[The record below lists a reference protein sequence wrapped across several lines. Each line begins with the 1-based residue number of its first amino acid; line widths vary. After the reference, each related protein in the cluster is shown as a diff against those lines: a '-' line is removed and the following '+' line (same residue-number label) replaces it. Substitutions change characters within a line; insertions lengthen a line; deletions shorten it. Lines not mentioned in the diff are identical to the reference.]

1 MRLKSKRK
9 SKGQKNE
16 MKESK
21 IPKKETLALVIGEA
35 AVSLVIC
42 AVYLILKKF
51 NYTVAL
57 GVILGSA
64 VTLAN
69 FIYLSI
75 SVSRA
80 LEKAMD
86 GVDTVRLK
94 AAYEARDAAREK
106 EDGEDTEDEGDGQIP
121 EYERLIS
128 DFESER
134 QKNFNASVKLSYLI
148 RNASMVIALVVA
160 FLTKQFDVIATVI
173 PLLMLRPIL
182 TVAELCGRKEN

>member
-35 AVSLVIC
+35 AVSLIIC
-42 AVYLILKKF
+42 AVYLLIKKF
-51 NYTVAL
+51 DYTVAL

-69 FIYLSI
+69 FIFLSI

-80 LEKAMD
+80 LEKAMY

-94 AAYEARDAAREK
+94 AAYEARDAARER
-106 EDGEDTEDEGDGQIP
+106 EDDGDDETEDDGRIP
-121 EYERLIS
+121 DYERIIT

-134 QKNFNASVKLSYLI
+134 QKNFNASVKLSYLL

-160 FLTKQFDVIATVI
+160 FITKQFDIIATVI

>member
-1 MRLKSKRK
+1 MTE
-9 SKGQKNE
+9 N
-16 MKESK
+16 K
-21 IPKKETLALVIGEA
+21 IPKKEALALVIGEA
-35 AVSLVIC
+35 AVSLIIC

-64 VTLAN
+64 ITVAN
-69 FIYLSI
+69 FIFLSI

-94 AAYEARDAAREK
+94 AAYEARDAARAI
-106 EDGEDTEDEGDGQIP
+106 DDTEESEDDESATDGTAP
-121 EYERLIS
+121 DYERIIT

-148 RNASMVIALVVA
+148 RNASIIIALVVA
-160 FLTKQFDVIATVI
+160 FLTKQFNVLATVI

>member
-1 MRLKSKRK
+1 
-9 SKGQKNE
+9 

-35 AVSLVIC
+35 AVSLIIS
-42 AVYLILKKF
+42 AVYLLLKKF
-51 NYTVAL
+51 DYTVAL
-57 GVILGSA
+57 GVILGS
-64 VTLAN
+64 VITLAN
-69 FIYLSI
+69 FIFLSL

-80 LEKAMD
+80 LEKAMA

-94 AAYEARDAAREK
+94 AAYEARDRARETEDDGDEEK
-106 EDGEDTEDEGDGQIP
+106 EEDGSIP
-121 EYERLIS
+121 DYERLIN

-134 QKNFNASVKLSYLI
+134 QKSFNASVKLSYLI
-148 RNASMVIALVVA
+148 RNVSMIIALVVA
-160 FLTKQFDVIATVI
+160 FLTKQFDVIATLI

>member
-1 MRLKSKRK
+1 
-9 SKGQKNE
+9 

-35 AVSLVIC
+35 AVSLIIS
-42 AVYLILKKF
+42 AVYLLIKKF
-51 NYTVAL
+51 DYTVAL

-69 FIYLSI
+69 FIFLSI

-94 AAYEARDAAREK
+94 AAYEARDAARER
-106 EDGEDTEDEGDGQIP
+106 ENDGDDETEDDGRIP
-121 EYERLIS
+121 DYERIIT

-134 QKNFNASVKLSYLI
+134 QKNFNASVKLSYLL

-160 FLTKQFDVIATVI
+160 FITKQFDIIATVI

>member
-35 AVSLVIC
+35 AVSLIIS
-42 AVYLILKKF
+42 AVYLLIKKF
-51 NYTVAL
+51 DYTVAL

-69 FIYLSI
+69 FIFLSI

-94 AAYEARDAAREK
+94 AAYEARDAARER
-106 EDGEDTEDEGDGQIP
+106 EDDGDDETEDDGRIP
-121 EYERLIS
+121 DYERIIT

-134 QKNFNASVKLSYLI
+134 QKNFNASVKLSYLL

-160 FLTKQFDVIATVI
+160 FITKQFDIIATVI

>member
-35 AVSLVIC
+35 AVSLIIS
-42 AVYLILKKF
+42 AVYLLIKKF
-51 NYTVAL
+51 DYTVAL

-69 FIYLSI
+69 FIFLSI

-94 AAYEARDAAREK
+94 AAYEARDAARER
-106 EDGEDTEDEGDGQIP
+106 ENDGDDETEDDGRIP
-121 EYERLIS
+121 DYERIIT

-134 QKNFNASVKLSYLI
+134 QKNFNASVKLSYLL

-160 FLTKQFDVIATVI
+160 FITKQFDIIATVI